1 MQEFLQQS
9 ALVQNDEMKLLHHTL
24 GDFREGLLFFYF
36 SSIDQNSHMLWAKH
50 EAELLAVYRAID
62 GAIGEVLSR
71 FPDADI
77 IVMSD
82 HGFTSFDRSV
92 NLNTW
97 LWQRGFLALQGPPG
111 GEDEMFA
118 NVDWSKT
125 QAYALGLNGLYLNI
139 AGREKFG
146 ILRRGAESDAV
157 SRSLSADL
165 AQFRDPKNGLQVVE
179 KVSPTHGEFGPD
191 LIVGYSRAYRGSWQ
205 TALGSVPNSTL
216 EDNTDAWL
224 ADHCINPDDVPG
236 VLLSNRV
243 LRAGDPGLKDL
254 TVTILGLFGAGP
266 GAGMSGRSVF

>member
-1 MQEFLQQS
+1 
-9 ALVQNDEMKLLHHTL
+9 
-24 GDFREGLLFFYF
+24 
-36 SSIDQNSHMLWAKH
+36 
-50 EAELLAVYRAID
+50 
-62 GAIGEVLSR
+62 
-71 FPDADI
+71 
-77 IVMSD
+77 
-82 HGFTSFDRSV
+82 
-92 NLNTW
+92 
-97 LWQRGFLALQGPPG
+97 
-111 GEDEMFA
+111 MFA

-165 AQFRDPKNGLQVVE
+165 VQFRDPKNGLQVVE

-205 TALGSVPNSTL
+205 TALGSVPSSML

-236 VLLSNRV
+236 VLLSNRT
-243 LRAGDPGLKDL
+243 LRAADPGLKDL
-254 TVTILGLFGAGP
+254 TVTILGLFGARP
-266 GAGMSGRSVF
+266 GEGMNGRSVF